1 MSEIQV
7 LDQRTI
13 DKIAAG
19 EVVERPSSIAK
30 ELVENAL
37 DAGAT
42 RITVE
47 IRDGGIRLL
56 RVTDNGKGIP
66 ADEVRLAFL
75 RHATSKLRTVGDF
88 GTLTTLGF
96 RGEALSS
103 IAAVSRVEMITKR
116 AGEMTGTR
124 YCIEGGRER
133 LLEEVGAPE
142 GTTILVRDIFYNTP
156 ARAKFLKTAQTEA
169 AHVGNFM
176 EKLALAKPSV
186 AFEFLSNGDSKL
198 LTTGNGNLKDVI
210 YQIYGREAASE
221 LVPVDVS
228 APELRVTGV
237 LARPSI
243 CRSTRNFEMYFVN
256 GRYVKSRIVSAAIEE
271 GYGTMLMKHMY
282 PFTCLFL
289 DVKGT
294 NVDVN
299 VHPTKMEV
307 RFSNEKGVFAA
318 VKEAVESTLKG
329 QEMIVRSLL
338 VKDAPAA
345 KKTGRYENPAPFESA
360 AIREQ
365 TQGYSPSEQSIRQI
379 PGPDRAGSAG
389 SVQRQGTTAS
399 ASAGSDRQRQ
409 IPGPDRGGSA
419 ESDPAALGGGVREHP
434 AVFGETERKSFPGG
448 QTLTHKAAA
457 PMEAIA
463 AGRIPAKETENALS
477 VSAGT
482 GAVFGGSQEPASE
495 TENALS
501 VSAPEEKMALREE
514 KTARIFEESGE
525 RIPSCASSSY
535 GTTRDGKTNPD
546 GQGKPQSIKPDTEET
561 AVGTVLSQNA
571 LPAQETAFAGAGAA
585 REPLPAQET
594 TFAGAGAAREPLPA
608 QEAAFA
614 GRRAEVYEQ
623 QELLP
628 GILSPKAK
636 SRRRILGCAFRTYWI
651 IEYGKELFLI
661 DQHAAH
667 EKVLYERLTKMYQE
681 SAVSQ
686 QMVSPPLIFTATLE
700 EKALLDEYTE
710 AFAEIGFEIEPFGG
724 REYKVSAVPYHL
736 SMLGSRALFTE
747 MLDHL
752 ETSRDPK
759 KLSIYILRIAT
770 EACKAAVKGGDM
782 LSLPEAEALID
793 ELFLCEDPYHC
804 PHGRP
809 TIISFTEKELEKRFK
824 RIV

>member
-365 TQGYSPSEQSIRQI
+365 TQGYSLSEQSIRQI
-379 PGPDRAGSAG
+379 PGPDRGGSAG

-399 ASAGSDRQRQ
+399 ASADSDRQRQ
-409 IPGPDRGGSA
+409 MPGPDRGGSA

-463 AGRIPAKETENALS
+463 AGRIPA
-477 VSAGT
+477 
-482 GAVFGGSQEPASE
+482 SE

-514 KTARIFEESGE
+514 KTARIFEESGK

-535 GTTRDGKTNPD
+535 GTARDGKTNPD

-561 AVGTVLSQNA
+561 AAGTVLSQNA
-571 LPAQETAFAGAGAA
+571 LPAQEMA
-585 REPLPAQET
+585 
-594 TFAGAGAAREPLPA
+594 FAGAGAAREPLPA

>member
-7 LDQRTI
+7 LDQGTI

-42 RITVE
+42 RVTVE

-56 RVTDNGKGIP
+56 RVTDNGRGIP
-66 ADEVRLAFL
+66 AEEVRLAFL

-116 AGEMTGTR
+116 ADELTGTR

-133 LLEEVGAPE
+133 LMEEVGAPE
-142 GTTILVRDIFYNTP
+142 GTTIIVRDIFYNTP

-169 AHVGNFM
+169 AHVGNFI

-186 AFEFLSNGDSKL
+186 AFEFIANGDSKL
-198 LTTGNGNLKDVI
+198 LTTGNGKLKEVI
-210 YQIYGREAASE
+210 YQIYGREAAAELLPVEVSE
-221 LVPVDVS
+221 PGLSVG
-228 APELRVTGV
+228 GV
-237 LARPSI
+237 IAKPTV
-243 CRSTRNFEMYFVN
+243 CRGTRNFEMYFVN

-289 DVKGT
+289 ELKGT

-307 RFSNEKGVFAA
+307 RFSDEKGVYAA
-318 VKEAVESTLKG
+318 VKQAVESTLKG
-329 QEMIVRSLL
+329 QEMIVRSAL
-338 VKDAPAA
+338 VRERTVPQKPA
-345 KKTGRYENPAPFESA
+345 RYGNPAPFETA
-360 AIREQ
+360 AIRER
-365 TQGYSPSEQSIRQI
+365 E
-379 PGPDRAGSAG
+379 
-389 SVQRQGTTAS
+389 TA
-399 ASAGSDRQRQ
+399 
-409 IPGPDRGGSA
+409 
-419 ESDPAALGGGVREHP
+419 
-434 AVFGETERKSFPGG
+434 F
-448 QTLTHKAAA
+448 KAAA
-457 PMEAIA
+457 PYSAPFPQTNGQA
-463 AGRIPAKETENALS
+463 AGSENPSAPDLQSTGQAADSKNNSASSLQNIGQAAGPENNTASYPQSDRQGIAPEKNTASYPQSDRQGIAPEKNSASSLQNIGRAAGSENAAIRENVGKIAPDPTQPAN
-477 VSAGT
+477 VSADEIVSKSAKDGNISLT
-482 GAVFGGSQEPASE
+482 GD
-495 TENALS
+495 
-501 VSAPEEKMALREE
+501 
-514 KTARIFEESGE
+514 KTAGE
-525 RIPSCASSSY
+525 ASNAAIVGTEGIIPTIPTGS
-535 GTTRDGKTNPD
+535 KPD
-546 GQGKPQSIKPDTEET
+546 GFDRKTDDWAFSGRVGEDT
-561 AVGTVLSQNA
+561 V
-571 LPAQETAFAGAGAA
+571 F
-585 REPLPAQET
+585 
-594 TFAGAGAAREPLPA
+594 
-608 QEAAFA
+608 
-614 GRRAEVYEQ
+614 EQ
-623 QELLP
+623 QELIP
-628 GILSPKAK
+628 GMLSPKAK

-651 IEYGKELFLI
+651 IEYGSELFLI

-667 EKVLYERLTKMYQE
+667 EKVLYERLTKMYRD
-681 SAVSQ
+681 SAVTR
-686 QMVSPPLIFTATLE
+686 QMISPPLIFTATLE
-700 EKALLDEYTE
+700 EKALLDEYLE

-736 SMLGSRALFTE
+736 SMLGTRTLFTE

-770 EACKAAVKGGDM
+770 EACKAAVKGGDQ